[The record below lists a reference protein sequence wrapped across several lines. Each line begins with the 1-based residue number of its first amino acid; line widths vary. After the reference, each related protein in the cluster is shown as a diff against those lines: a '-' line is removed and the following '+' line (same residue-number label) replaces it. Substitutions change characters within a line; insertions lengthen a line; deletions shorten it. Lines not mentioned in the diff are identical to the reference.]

1 MKVIMLQDVGGVGQR
16 GKVVEVS
23 DGYALNL
30 LIPQGKAIQATPEKE
45 AEAKKRIAAESAHK
59 QEEEAK
65 LIDAIKSLE
74 HAEVKIS
81 ARATEKG
88 GLFKA
93 ITATDLAQ
101 AILDQK
107 KLHVPH
113 MCIQLAKPLKE
124 TGEHIIEVKKEKVS
138 SKMRVVI
145 SAA

>member
-1 MKVIMLQDVGGVGQR
+1 MLQDVGGVGQR

-45 AEAKKRIAAESAHK
+45 AEAKKRLAAESAHK

-65 LIDAIKSLE
+65 LVDAIKALE
-74 HAEVKIS
+74 HAEIKLT
-81 ARATEKG
+81 AKATEKG

-93 ITATDLAQ
+93 ITAIDLAQ

-113 MCIQLAKPLKE
+113 ACIQLVKPLKE
-124 TGEHIIEVKKEKVS
+124 TGEHIVEVKKDKVVG
-138 SKMRVVI
+138 KMRVTI
-145 SAA
+145 AAA